1 MSLKTLED
9 LFVHELR
16 DLHSAEKQLIKA
28 LPKMAKAASS
38 EKLRRGIE
46 EHLEQTREHEA
57 RLDQILKQL
66 GKSTRGSRCEAMEG
80 LIEEGQRMVD
90 EDAEP
95 HVKDAGLISAAQR
108 VEHYEI
114 AGYGTARTYAK
125 LLGHG
130 EAEDLLQQT
139 LDEERA
145 TDEKL
150 TELAMSAI
158 NVEALQVTG

>member
-9 LFVHELR
+9 LFIHELR
-16 DLHSAEKQLIKA
+16 DLHSAEKQLIRA
-28 LPKMAKAASS
+28 LPKLAKAASS

-46 EHLEQTREHEA
+46 KHLEQTRQHEQ
-57 RLDQILKQL
+57 RLDQILGQL
-66 GKSTRGSRCEAMEG
+66 GKSGRGPRCEAMEG
-80 LIEEGQRMVD
+80 LIEEGRKMID

-125 LLGHG
+125 LLGHL
-130 EAEDLLQQT
+130 EAEELLQQT

-145 TDEKL
+145 TDEQL
-150 TELAMSAI
+150 SELAMSEV
-158 NVEALQVTG
+158 NVEAMQAS

>member
-28 LPKMAKAASS
+28 LPKIAKAATS

-46 EHLEQTREHEA
+46 EHLEETRHQED
-57 RLDQILKQL
+57 RLDQILEQL
-66 GKSTRGSRCEAMEG
+66 GKSSRGARCEAMEG
-80 LIEEGQRMVD
+80 LIEEGQRMID

-95 HVKDAGLISAAQR
+95 HVRDAGLISMAQR

-145 TDEKL
+145 ADEKL
-150 TELAMSAI
+150 TELAMSEI
-158 NVEALQVTG
+158 NVGALQVTG

>member
-1 MSLKTLED
+1 MPLKSLED

-38 EKLRRGIE
+38 DKLRHGVE
-46 EHLEQTREHEA
+46 EHLEQTRQHED

-66 GKSTRGSRCEAMEG
+66 GKSSRGSRCEGMEG
-80 LIEEGQRMVD
+80 LIEEGQRVID

-95 HVKDAGLISAAQR
+95 HVKDAALISMAQR

-114 AGYGTARTYAK
+114 AGYGTARTYAR
-125 LLGHG
+125 LLGHA
-130 EAEDLLQQT
+130 EAEDLLQKT

-145 TDEKL
+145 TDEQL
-150 TELAMSAI
+150 TELAMSEI
-158 NVEALQVTG
+158 NVEAMQAAG

>member
-38 EKLRRGIE
+38 GRLRRGIE
-46 EHLEQTREHEA
+46 EHLEETRQQES
-57 RLDQILKQL
+57 RLDQILQQL
-66 GKSTRGSRCEAMEG
+66 GKSSRGARCEAMEG
-80 LIEEGQRMVD
+80 LIEEGQRMID

-95 HVKDAGLISAAQR
+95 HVRDAGLISMAQR

-125 LLGHG
+125 LLGHT
-130 EAEDLLQQT
+130 EAEDLLQQS

-150 TELAMSAI
+150 TELAMSEI
-158 NVEALQVTG
+158 NVEALQVAG

>member
-9 LFVHELR
+9 LFVHEVR

-46 EHLEQTREHEA
+46 EHLEQTREHEN

-66 GKSTRGSRCEAMEG
+66 GKTSRGARCEAMEG
-80 LIEEGQRMVD
+80 LIEEGQRLID

-125 LLGHG
+125 LLGHS

-145 TDEKL
+145 TDEQL
-150 TELAMSAI
+150 TELAMSEI
-158 NVEALQVTG
+158 NVEAMHAG

>member
-9 LFVHELR
+9 LFIHELR

-28 LPKMAKAASS
+28 LPKLAKAASS

-46 EHLEQTREHEA
+46 KHLEQTRQHEQ
-57 RLDQILKQL
+57 RLDQILGQL
-66 GKSTRGSRCEAMEG
+66 GKSGRGPRCEAMEG
-80 LIEEGQRMVD
+80 LIEEGRKMID

-114 AGYGTARTYAK
+114 AGY
-125 LLGHG
+125 
-130 EAEDLLQQT
+130 
-139 LDEERA
+139 
-145 TDEKL
+145 
-150 TELAMSAI
+150 
-158 NVEALQVTG
+158 

>member
-9 LFVHELR
+9 LFVHEVR

-46 EHLEQTREHEA
+46 EHLEQTREHEN

-66 GKSTRGSRCEAMEG
+66 GKTSRGARCEAMEG
-80 LIEEGQRMVD
+80 LIEEGQRLID

-114 AGYGTARTYAK
+114 AGYGTART
-125 LLGHG
+125 
-130 EAEDLLQQT
+130 
-139 LDEERA
+139 
-145 TDEKL
+145 
-150 TELAMSAI
+150 
-158 NVEALQVTG
+158 